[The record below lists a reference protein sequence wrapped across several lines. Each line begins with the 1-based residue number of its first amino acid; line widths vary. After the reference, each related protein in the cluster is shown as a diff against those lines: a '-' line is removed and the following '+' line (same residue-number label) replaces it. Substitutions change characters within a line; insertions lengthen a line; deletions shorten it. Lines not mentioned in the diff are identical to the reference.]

1 MKEKRYVDY
10 ILCAIPRNQLETCW
24 SLTCSPVCL
33 CRTKQS
39 QREARPGDE
48 LILLLVQQLLYQE
61 SSSTEALVTGAVLLE
76 TAINHSPHNAYLQIA
91 AIDVYYHLNAM
102 SRSWELFQAIG
113 LKHIQLDSCTYTI
126 LPLLVAGGLYNET
139 IEVCNALLRFQA
151 GTARDCSEYAG
162 RAMEAGTLSK
172 ANEFLVFQRDK
183 MNKSVA
189 VLQAKGLI
197 LDSAPL
203 LANVVARKKHDD
215 DPILEGGL
223 GIHQGIVGGDGDM
236 GRAIQ
241 MVVEAHNPYAA
252 LSVVSWADSD
262 GSSIDDGKD
271 MADNRDL
278 SILSQQILYQS
289 KVESKQDIV
298 QDALR
303 RGHIHG
309 LLIRSTLCVDATKGP
324 KKGKIVKS
332 SDELEKR
339 ISSLLD
345 CVKACTEFVEKHTLA
360 EGRGGE
366 CCKALMRATMD
377 LCRTLAIVSAGLPT
391 LENDS
396 LEEREKLA
404 AELLQ
409 QVTNQLKQAKE
420 HLALSSVKDV
430 CFLLPNYVVP
440 LFALFRM
447 CSNTLAL
454 FGWSKRKITTKICAG
469 AMADLALAFA
479 GIVQQL
485 QSCVER

>member
-1 MKEKRYVDY
+1 
-10 ILCAIPRNQLETCW
+10 
-24 SLTCSPVCL
+24 
-33 CRTKQS
+33 
-39 QREARPGDE
+39 
-48 LILLLVQQLLYQE
+48 LILLSVQQLLYQE
-61 SSSTEALVTGAVLLE
+61 SSSTEALATGAVLLE

-126 LPLLVAGGLYNET
+126 LPLLMAGGLYNET

-151 GTARDCSEYAG
+151 GAARDCSEFAG

-197 LDSAPL
+197 LDSAAL
-203 LANVVARKKHDD
+203 LANVVPRKKHDD
-215 DPILEGGL
+215 DPMLEGRL
-223 GIHQGIVGGDGDM
+223 GIYQGIVGGDADM
-236 GRAIQ
+236 GRATQ

-252 LSVVSWADSD
+252 LTLVSWADSD
-262 GSSIDDGKD
+262 GSIDDGKD

-278 SILSQQILYQS
+278 SILSQQTLYQS

-309 LLIRSTLCVDATKGP
+309 LLIRSALCVDATKGP

-339 ISSLLD
+339 TSSLLD

-360 EGRGGE
+360 EGSGGE
-366 CCKALMRATMD
+366 CCKALMRATMA
-377 LCRTLAIVSAGLPT
+377 LCRTLTMASAGLPT

-396 LEEREKLA
+396 LEEREKFA

-409 QVTNQLKQAKE
+409 SQVTDQLKQAKE
-420 HLALSSVKDV
+420 HLTVSSVKDV

-447 CSNTLAL
+447 CSNTLTL
-454 FGWSKRKITTKICAG
+454 FGWGKRKRTTKICAG

>member
-1 MKEKRYVDY
+1 
-10 ILCAIPRNQLETCW
+10 
-24 SLTCSPVCL
+24 
-33 CRTKQS
+33 
-39 QREARPGDE
+39 
-48 LILLLVQQLLYQE
+48 
-61 SSSTEALVTGAVLLE
+61 VTGAVLLE
-76 TAINHSPHNAYLQIA
+76 TAISHSPHNAYLQIA

-102 SRSWELFQAIG
+102 SRSWEYFQAIG

-126 LPLLVAGGLYNET
+126 LPLLMAGGLYNET
-139 IEVCNALLRFQA
+139 IEVCKALLRFQA

-183 MNKSVA
+183 MNKSVT

-197 LDSAPL
+197 LDSAAL
-203 LANVVARKKHDD
+203 LADGVPRKKHDD

-223 GIHQGIVGGDGDM
+223 GIHQGIVGGDADM
-236 GRAIQ
+236 GRATQ

-262 GSSIDDGKD
+262 GSIDDGKD

-278 SILSQQILYQS
+278 SIMSQQILYQT
-289 KVESKQDIV
+289 KVESKQEIV

-339 ISSLLD
+339 TSSLLD
-345 CVKACTEFVEKHTLA
+345 CAMACTEFVDKHTLA
-360 EGRGGE
+360 EGSAGE
-366 CCKALMRATMD
+366 CCKALIRATMD
-377 LCRTLAIVSAGLPT
+377 LCRALAVVSAGLPT

-396 LEEREKLA
+396 MEEREKLA
-404 AELLQ
+404 VELLQ
-409 QVTNQLKQAKE
+409 SQVTNQLKQAKE
-420 HLALSSVKDV
+420 HLAVSSVKDV

-447 CSNTLAL
+447 CSNTLTL
-454 FGWSKRKITTKICAG
+454 FGWGKRKRATKICAG
-469 AMADLALAFA
+469 AMADVAFAFA